1 MYLVRVLIY
10 GFAKFL
16 VKVSTRIFFSRIYK
30 KGGERFNRNNKPTM
44 LSSNHPNTMLDCLNV
59 AERIPRQMTHFLGNA
74 NMFQGKFANW
84 FFTTFFVIPIQRKQ
98 DTGDRKF
105 DNKKSFAKVNAFLEK
120 GGALFIAPEGGSN
133 IARRLRPLKS
143 GTARMALNSE
153 YENDFKLGLEI
164 LPIGQNYTDQL
175 SFRSQLFINVGEPIV
190 VADYK
195 DAYEK
200 NNFEAAVAI
209 TEELDKRMRALIVD
223 TKDDEEDFFIRKIEE
238 VCQTENKLPFNEVV
252 YRSQKVIAN
261 WRRLQEENPM
271 EATSLKEKVESYFSI
286 LQKNKTS
293 DKVASKIHQGAKST
307 WWLRMLGIIFGLPFF
322 IYGWVNN
329 FLANYIPKLIMNKSG
344 LYIGFTSCVKT
355 LMGLFT
361 YPIFYGLQIWL
372 LSKFTSGS
380 YVVWGYILS
389 LIVFGLFAWWYKDFA
404 RDTFSGQRFIKL
416 KEQGIELRKS
426 IVEKINQNL
435 LIQQVTVESSI

>member
-1 MYLVRVLIY
+1 
-10 GFAKFL
+10 
-16 VKVSTRIFFSRIYK
+16 
-30 KGGERFNRNNKPTM
+30 M

-74 NMFQGKFANW
+74 NMFQTKFTNW
-84 FFTTFFVIPIQRKQ
+84 FFSTFFVIPIQRKQ
-98 DTGDRKF
+98 DSGDRKI
-105 DNKKSFAKVNAFLEK
+105 DNKKSFAKVNAFLES

-143 GTARMALNSE
+143 GTARMALNTES
-153 YENDFKLGLEI
+153 ENDFKLGLEI

-175 SFRSQLFINVGEPIV
+175 SFRSQLFLNVGEPIV

-200 NNFEAAVAI
+200 DNFAAAVAI
-209 TEELDKRMRALIVD
+209 TEELGKRMRALIVD
-223 TKDDEEDFFIRKIEE
+223 TKDDEEDMFIRKIEE

-252 YRSQKVIAN
+252 YRTQKIIAN
-261 WRRLQEENPM
+261 WRTLQEENPT
-271 EATSLKEKVESYFSI
+271 EVIGLQKEVESYFSI

-293 DKVASKIHQGAKST
+293 DRVALKIHQGAKST
-307 WWLRMLGIIFGLPFF
+307 WWLRLLGIILGFPFF

-329 FLANYIPKLIMNKSG
+329 FLANYIPKFLMDKSG

-372 LSKFTSGS
+372 VSKFASES
-380 YVVWGYILS
+380 YIVWGYILS
-389 LIVFGLFAWWYKDFA
+389 LIVLGLFAWWYKDF
-404 RDTFSGQRFIKL
+404 TKETLSGQRFIKE
-416 KEQGIELRKS
+416 KNQGIDLRKR
-426 IVEKINQNL
+426 IVEKINKSL
-435 LIQQVTVESSI
+435 LSKQTKVQSSV